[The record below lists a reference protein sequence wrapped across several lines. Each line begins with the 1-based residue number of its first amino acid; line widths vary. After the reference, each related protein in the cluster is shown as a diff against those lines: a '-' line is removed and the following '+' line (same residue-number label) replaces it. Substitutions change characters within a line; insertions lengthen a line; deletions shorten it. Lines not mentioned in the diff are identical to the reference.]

1 MQRLTATV
9 AVAITFAVATTVAA
23 TVATTVTA
31 TVATTVAVDVA
42 GGVQSLGNLR
52 LAGAR
57 GIEPHRAACASGLL
71 GARNRQIIWARLRS
85 ACCAVRARAA
95 HTRARQPRGGEAAIG
110 HSHARPSATRRRQI
124 QNSLLLLRNAAAA
137 AAL

>member
-23 TVATTVTA
+23 TVATTV
-31 TVATTVAVDVA
+31 AVDVA

-52 LAGAR
+52 VAGAR
-57 GIEPHRAACASGLL
+57 GIKPHRAACASGLL

-95 HTRARQPRGGEAAIG
+95 HTRARQPRGEEAAID
-110 HSHARPSATRRRQI
+110 H
-124 QNSLLLLRNAAAA
+124 
-137 AAL
+137 